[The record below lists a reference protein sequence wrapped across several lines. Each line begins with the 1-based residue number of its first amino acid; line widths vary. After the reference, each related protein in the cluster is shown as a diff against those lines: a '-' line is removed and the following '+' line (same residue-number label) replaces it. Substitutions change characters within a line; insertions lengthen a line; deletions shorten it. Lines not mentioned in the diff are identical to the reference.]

1 VRGLWA
7 LVRRLVR
14 RATDSDGRP
23 SADPEVEDR
32 STWAEQWETDTESW
46 RRWAENAKRSAPL
59 VVGEPDTV
67 EVKPATEE
75 EAVVE
80 VEAGDEEVE
89 AQRPIIPL
97 RPTCPVPQLED
108 PDHPFGICVYP
119 KSMPLRRPQ
128 RRGEW

>member
-1 VRGLWA
+1 MRGLWA

-75 EAVVE
+75 VVE

>member
-1 VRGLWA
+1 MRGLWA

-46 RRWAENAKRSAPL
+46 RRWAENATRSAPL

-75 EAVVE
+75 AVVE
-80 VEAGDEEVE
+80 VEAGDEEVG
-89 AQRPIIPL
+89 AQRPVIPL
-97 RPTCPVPQLED
+97 RPACPVPQLED

-119 KSMPLRRPQ
+119 ESMPLRRPKRWPWQ
-128 RRGEW
+128 